1 MNKQSWPKTIIG
13 IILGIAILV
22 GAQFTAMEAGEGLIK
37 LGVPDIPS
45 VIVSAILYPALAI
58 TGVWLV
64 ICKLMKIPSKVI
76 RLTRFKP
83 KLLWIVVA
91 VIMPALAIGGYM
103 FFKGEMVKSTL
114 PTSEL
119 TAYVVQSVLFFS
131 IGAGIVE
138 ELVFR
143 GIIMGLLENKTN
155 FKIAMIIPSVLFG
168 AVHMI
173 GAGLSF
179 VSTIQLLIAG
189 TLVGILFSL
198 IAKYSDSIWEGAIVH
213 AVWNASAA
221 FVAIG
226 TAAKNESIFTYVL
239 KSKSFLIT
247 GGDFGME
254 ASVIS
259 IAAYLIVIVFVL
271 SLLRKKKKMA
281 VV

>member
-1 MNKQSWPKTIIG
+1 MNKVSWPKTIIG

-22 GAQFTAMEAGEGLIK
+22 GAQLIALSAGEGLIS

-45 VIVSAILYPALAI
+45 VIVSAVLYPSLSI

-64 ICKLMKIPSKVI
+64 ICKIMKIPSKVI

-83 KLLWIVVA
+83 KLIWLVVA
-91 VIMPALAIGGYM
+91 VVMPALAIGGYM
-103 FFKGEMVKSTL
+103 LFKGEMVKSTL
-114 PTSEL
+114 PANEL
-119 TAYVVQSVLFFS
+119 TANVIQSVLLFS

-143 GIIMGLLENKTN
+143 GIIMGLLENRTN
-155 FKIAMIIPSVLFG
+155 FKITLIVPSVLFG
-168 AVHMI
+168 AAHMV
-173 GAGLSF
+173 GANLSF
-179 VSTIQLLIAG
+179 LSIIQLLIAG

-213 AVWNASAA
+213 TVWNASAA

-226 TAAKNESIFTYVL
+226 TTAKNESVFTYVL
-239 KSKSFLIT
+239 KTRSFLIT

-259 IAAYLIVIVFVL
+259 IAAYLVVIFFVL
-271 SLLRKKKKMA
+271 CLIKRRKNTIA
-281 VV
+281 

>member
-1 MNKQSWPKTIIG
+1 MNKVSWPKTIIG

-22 GAQFTAMEAGEGLIK
+22 GAQLIALSAGEGLIS

-45 VIVSAILYPALAI
+45 VIVSAVLYPSLSI

-64 ICKLMKIPSKVI
+64 ICKIMKIPSKVI
-76 RLTRFKP
+76 RLTCFKP
-83 KLLWIVVA
+83 KLIWLVVA
-91 VIMPALAIGGYM
+91 VVMPALAIGGYM

-114 PTSEL
+114 PANEL
-119 TAYVVQSVLFFS
+119 TANVIQSVLLFS

-143 GIIMGLLENKTN
+143 GIIMGLLENRTN
-155 FKIAMIIPSVLFG
+155 FKIALIVPSVLFG
-168 AVHMI
+168 AAHMV
-173 GAGLSF
+173 GANLSF
-179 VSTIQLLIAG
+179 LSIIQLLIAG

-226 TAAKNESIFTYVL
+226 TAAKNESVFTYVL

-271 SLLRKKKKMA
+271 SLLRRKKKIA

>member
-22 GAQFTAMEAGEGLIK
+22 GAQLIALMAGEGLIK
-37 LGVPDIPS
+37 SGVPDIPS
-45 VIVSAILYPALAI
+45 VIVSTILYPALAI

-64 ICKLMKIPSKVI
+64 ICKIMKVPLKVI
-76 RLTRFKP
+76 RLNRFKP
-83 KLLWIVVA
+83 KFIWVVVA
-91 VIMPALAIGGYM
+91 VVMPALAIGGYM
-103 FFKGEMVKSTL
+103 FFKGDLVKSNL
-114 PTSEL
+114 PTGEL
-119 TAYVVQSVLFFS
+119 ISYVIQSVLFFS

-143 GIIMGLLENKTN
+143 GVIMGLLENKTN

-168 AVHMI
+168 AAHMI
-173 GAGLSF
+173 GADLSF

-198 IAKYSDSIWEGAIVH
+198 IAKYSDNIWEGAIVH
-213 AVWNASAA
+213 SVWNASAA

-226 TAAKNESIFTYVL
+226 TAVKNESVFTYVL
-239 KSKSFLIT
+239 RSRSFLIT

-259 IAAYLIVIVFVL
+259 IAAYLVIIVFVL
-271 SLLRKKKKMA
+271 LLIKRGKSKIA
-281 VV
+281 